1 VALVLLDR
9 AQETATANTTVSF
22 TMLGAS
28 TGFQSLAGVGN
39 LNITYYGATDGTNWE
54 SGIGTYSTTGP
65 TLTRTTILA
74 SSNAGAAVTFSGT
87 VTVFV
92 DYPSSKSVFRDA
104 SGVAPINS
112 IAPGFTTFT
121 ASGTPLQLTAVS
133 SAYQLVTG
141 SLQQTIRLP
150 DATTVPIG
158 TTYFID
164 SDSTTP
170 TIVTTST
177 SVVLGTIAAGNIM
190 WAYSASN
197 ASAVGN
203 WGVYFL
209 SPANSAWADSTAYGA
224 AITTAAGWNLP

>member
-1 VALVLLDR
+1 MALVLLDR

-39 LNITYYGATDGTNWE
+39 TNTTYYGASDGTNWE

-65 TLTRTTILA
+65 TLTRTTILT
-74 SSNAGAAVTFSGT
+74 SSNGGSAVTFSGT
-87 VTVFV
+87 VTVFI
-92 DYPSSKSVFRDA
+92 DYPSSKSVYRDA

-112 IAPGFTTFT
+112 IAPGFTTFA
-121 ASGTPLQLTAVS
+121 ASGTPLQLTSAS

-141 SLQQTIRLP
+141 SVQQTIRLP
-150 DATTVPIG
+150 NATTVPIG
-158 TTYFID
+158 TTYYID
-164 SDSTTP
+164 SDSTIS

-177 SVVLGTIAAGNIM
+177 GLVLGSIVSGNIM

-197 ASAVGN
+197 STADGN
-203 WGVYFL
+203 WGIYFL
-209 SPANSAWADSTAYGA
+209 SPASSAWADSTAYGA

>member
-1 VALVLLDR
+1 MALVLLDR

-22 TMLGAS
+22 TLLGAS

-39 LNITYYGATDGTNWE
+39 TNTTYYGATDGTAWE

-74 SSNAGAAVTFSGT
+74 SSNAGAAATFTGT
-87 VTVFV
+87 VTVFI
-92 DYPSSKSVFRDA
+92 DYPSSKSVYKDA

-112 IAPGFTTFT
+112 IAPGFTPIT
-121 ASGTPLQLTAVS
+121 ASSTPLQLTAAS
-133 SAYQLVTG
+133 TAYQLITG
-141 SLQQTIRLP
+141 SVQQIIRLP

-158 TTYFID
+158 TTYYID
-164 SDSTTP
+164 SDSTVP

-177 SVVLGTIAAGNIM
+177 GVFLGTIAAGNIM

-197 ASAVGN
+197 AAAVGA
-203 WGVYFL
+203 WGIYFL
-209 SPANSAWADSTAYGA
+209 SPASSAWADSTAYGA

>member
-1 VALVLLDR
+1 MALVLLDR

-39 LNITYYGATDGTNWE
+39 TNITYYGASDGTNWE

-74 SSNAGAAVTFSGT
+74 SSNAGSAVTFTGT
-87 VTVFV
+87 VTVFI

-104 SGVAPINS
+104 SGIVPINS
-112 IAPGFTTFT
+112 IAPSFTSIT
-121 ASGTPLQLTAVS
+121 ASGTPVQLTSAS
-133 SAYQLVTG
+133 STYQLIAG
-141 SLQQTIRLP
+141 SVQQTIRLP
-150 DATTVPIG
+150 DATTVPVG

-164 SDSTTP
+164 SDSTIP
-170 TIVTTST
+170 TVITTST
-177 SVVLGTIAAGNIM
+177 SVILGILSAGNI
-190 WAYSASN
+190 ALCYSASN
-197 ASAVGN
+197 STAAGN
-203 WGVYFL
+203 WGVYYL
-209 SPANSAWADSTAYGA
+209 TPVNSPWADAVAYGA